1 MTPEQIF
8 KDSIGQNLIRLVFSK
23 PYSKDAFSQ
32 KMKVR
37 PVIIKEKLMFQVT
50 RTVGSKEN
58 NTYKEIHENLT
69 AKEAYNLAVKS
80 FPAEFLQVLVETK
93 NAGYTLLAGKKGN
106 VSVRKNS
113 TVSQPTAAQLTHNKE
128 KNYILQEGIYIPFLE
143 DLGVMTKSGTIVKAK
158 YDKFKQINRYL
169 EFVETT
175 LESLPKDREI
185 TIVDFGCGKS
195 YLTFALYYYLVCMK
209 GLSVNIVGL
218 DLKTDVIRECNR
230 LKNKYGYKD
239 LVFIEGDIEHYISE
253 KPVDMVISLHACDT
267 ATDYALYKGVLWN
280 ASVIMAVPCCQH
292 ELNRKI
298 NCPEL
303 AGVLGYGILKDR
315 VCAAITDAMRANL
328 LKEWGYDTAML
339 EFIDME
345 HTPKNILIRA
355 VKGKTRML
363 SESDRKKEEKLEEL
377 IGTDLTLYK
386 LLNELKEENEKHNP

>member
-8 KDSIGQNLIRLVFSK
+8 KDSIGSGLIRMVFSK

-58 NTYKEIHENLT
+58 NTYKEIHENLNE
-69 AKEAYNLAVKS
+69 KEAYNLAVKA
-80 FPAEFLQVLVETK
+80 FPKEFLQVLVETK
-93 NAGYTLLAGKKGN
+93 DAGYTLLAGKKGN
-106 VSVRKNS
+106 VSVRKNAS
-113 TVSQPTAAQLTHNKE
+113 VAAPASSGLTHNKE

-169 EFVETT
+169 EFVETCMD
-175 LESLPKDREI
+175 SLPKDREI

-195 YLTFALYYYLVCMK
+195 YLTFALYYYLVCIK

-218 DLKTDVIRECNR
+218 DLKTDVIKECNR

-239 LVFIEGDIEHYISE
+239 LVFIEGDIEHYISD

-292 ELNRKI
+292 ELNKAI
-298 NCPEL
+298 KCSEL
-303 AGVLGYGILKDR
+303 EGVLKYGILKDR
-315 VCAAITDAMRANL
+315 VCAAFTDALRANL
-328 LKEWGYDTAML
+328 LREWGYDTAML

-355 VKGKTRML
+355 IKGKTKML
-363 SESDRKKEEKLEEL
+363 SDVERKKEERLEEL
-377 IGTDLTLYK
+377 IGTELTLQK
-386 LLNELKEENEKHNP
+386 LLRELKEANEKHNP